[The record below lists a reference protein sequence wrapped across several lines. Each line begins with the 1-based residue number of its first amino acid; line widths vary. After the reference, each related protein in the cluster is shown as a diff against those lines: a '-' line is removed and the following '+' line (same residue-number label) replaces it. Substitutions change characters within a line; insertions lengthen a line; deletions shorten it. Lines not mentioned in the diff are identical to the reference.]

1 VTGAARVLALTL
13 ALGVARLACAAGDE
27 SSLSI
32 QLVPPAAAGAQR
44 WSIYLDGM
52 FDPGAAQRL
61 SDELAQRDVREAT
74 VYFNSPGGL
83 LSEGMAL
90 GRLIRERGFA
100 TSVGRRNAHG
110 FVPFAGACYSAC
122 VLAFIGGVY
131 RFDPSASRLGVHRFW
146 TPSSDAADA
155 DTAQI
160 ISASIVT
167 YMRDMRVDVGLFER
181 MTRVGRD
188 RILLLGRREL
198 AQLRVTNDGRLG
210 AKWALDAR
218 DGDNRLRGE
227 QQTWRGKG
235 TIVLSCEQGGIL
247 FRPTLELDPATAIDS
262 DSIAQHLIGFG
273 TGYLPL
279 GDPLDPIE
287 VQDGRLSGRFLL
299 DGQQVEELTHASS
312 VGYAARL
319 NGPRMMAAFRIDATA
334 SDREQIKAFVGR
346 CAR

>member
-1 VTGAARVLALTL
+1 MTPSARVLALAL
-13 ALGVARLACAAGDE
+13 ALGVAQPACAVADE
-27 SSLSI
+27 SPLSI
-32 QLVPPAAAGAQR
+32 QLVPPAGPGAQR

-52 FDPGAAQRL
+52 FDEGSAERFG
-61 SDELAQRDVREAT
+61 DELAQRDLREAT

-90 GRLIRERGFA
+90 GRLIRQRGFS

-131 RFDPSASRLGVHRFW
+131 RFDPPASRLGVHRFW
-146 TPSSDAADA
+146 TASSDAADA

-167 YMRDMRVDVGLFER
+167 YMRDMQVDVGLFER

-188 RILLLGRREL
+188 RILLLGKREL
-198 AQLRVTNDGRLG
+198 AQLRVTNDGRMR
-210 AKWALDAR
+210 AKWTLDAR
-218 DGDNRLRGE
+218 DGEDRLRGE

-235 TIVLSCEQGGIL
+235 TVVLSCEQGGIS
-247 FRPTLELDPATAIDS
+247 FRPTLELDDPTALES
-262 DSIAQHLIGFG
+262 DSVTQHLIGFG
-273 TGYLPL
+273 RGYLPL
-279 GDPLDPIE
+279 GDPLDPVD
-287 VQDGRLSGRFLL
+287 VQDGRLSAHFLL
-299 DGQQVEELTHASS
+299 DAQQVKELTHAAS

-319 NGPRMMAAFRIDATA
+319 SGPRSMAEFSIDAA
-334 SDREQIKAFVGR
+334 APDREKIESFVGR